1 MRHQGAV
8 LAGFLLFAGPA
19 SHADQLAGNDRFLCS
34 AVQATICTSDGVCE
48 SGLPWNWQVPQFLII
63 DLDRKELAT
72 TEASGENRT
81 TPILS
86 LNREQGEITVQGV
99 QKGRAFSMVLREDS
113 GLASIAIAADGLTIG
128 VFGACTPAPAR

>member
-1 MRHQGAV
+1 MRRQGAA

-72 TEASGENRT
+72 TEASGENRK

-86 LNREQGEITVQGV
+86 LTREQGQISVQGV

-128 VFGACTPAPAR
+128 VFGACTPAPVR